1 MMKIRLHGLLVIVMS
16 LLAGQLCVHGQGTAF
31 TYQGRLDN
39 NGAPVNGNY
48 DFTFAVFNSSG
59 GGSPAVGP
67 ITNSA
72 VTVSSNGLFTTILDF
87 GSVPTGNPLWL
98 EISVRTNG
106 GGSFMTLNPR
116 QQLLPVPYAMFA
128 NTAGNFSGNLLGT
141 TNDEA
146 LEFEVNGSP
155 ALRLEPT
162 TSAPNIIGGSSGNSI
177 SPGAFGATISGGGSS
192 TSPNTILN
200 SAEGATIGGGLG
212 NTVGDNYGAIAAGQ
226 LNTVLANSSFIG
238 GGYLNTIQS
247 GAADSTIFG
256 GLNNAIQSGSFYS
269 TIGSGLGNIIAT
281 NSLGAT
287 IVGGQGNMNSAN
299 YGTIVAGSFNS
310 IQSAAQNS
318 FIGGGAY
325 NTNLGAFAIIPGGS
339 GNVAAAN
346 AFAAGSGAL
355 ATNRGAFVWA
365 DSSSSQ
371 TFNSTQTNQFLIRAT
386 GGVGINTNN
395 PAGAAL
401 NVNGAIIAKSF
412 SGDGSGLTGIVA
424 SSTNTLAGGTM
435 SAAFNFTNTANNFVG
450 TFFGNGAG
458 LTNLNANATN
468 FPGGT
473 MSAAFNFTNNANT
486 FFGAFSGNGAALT
499 GLNPAN
505 LGSGTAA
512 SAINFNNSGNTF
524 VGTFS
529 GNGSGLT
536 GVSATLPP
544 GNVSAAL
551 NFTNAANTF
560 TGAFTGNG
568 AGLTGINPASLTS
581 GTASSAINFT
591 NKANNFSGTFSGNGA
606 GLTGINPASLTSGT
620 ASSAINFTNKAN
632 NFSGTFS
639 GDGSNLTNL
648 PGGSGGSTGANYL
661 FCYDT
666 TLQSINTPNTF
677 QDITFDTTAQLNG
690 WTHTTGTAAF
700 TSQQSGLYLVQ
711 YSAEGESTSSA
722 TSTISVIATL
732 NGTEISGSQSSVDT
746 HAAGQNIPTAKSFIV
761 NVTAGNILTLQVTGT
776 TTNDRLLSNNG
787 SGSTRPSVSLTII
800 RIQ

>member
-39 NGAPVNGNY
+39 NGAPANGNY

-177 SPGAFGATISGGGSS
+177 SPGAFGATISGGGSA

-395 PAGAAL
+395 LAGAAL

-473 MSAAFNFTNNANT
+473 MSAAFNFTNKANT

-529 GNGSGLT
+529 GNGSALT

-591 NKANNFSGTFSGNGA
+591 NKANNFSGTFFGN
-606 GLTGINPASLTSGT
+606 
-620 ASSAINFTNKAN
+620 
-632 NFSGTFS
+632 
-639 GDGSNLTNL
+639 GSNLTNL

-666 TLQSINTPNTF
+666 TLQSINTANTF
-677 QDITFDTTAQLNG
+677 QDIAFDTTAQLNG
-690 WTHTTGTAAF
+690 WTHTAGTAAF

-761 NVTAGNILTLQVTGT
+761 NVTSGNILTLQVTGT

-787 SGSTRPSVSLTII
+787 SGATRPSVSMTII
-800 RIQ
+800 RLQ